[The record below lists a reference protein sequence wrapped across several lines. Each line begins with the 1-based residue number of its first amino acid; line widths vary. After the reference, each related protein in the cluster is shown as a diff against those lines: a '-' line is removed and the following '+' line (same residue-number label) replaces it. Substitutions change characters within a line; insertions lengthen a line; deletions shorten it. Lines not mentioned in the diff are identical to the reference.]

1 MLVVTASHCPLLSF
15 RLPFRL
21 SSEQF
26 NKLERIEIGGTKGK
40 VLTNGIKAIHSDFTA
55 AVEKFKAVEYDVMDT
70 DAKQFDEDFYTFR
83 VVIKELER
91 RLAAIIIQV
100 GASCWCGGTRG
111 LEWLQPGRQDVAG
124 AWRQCCQDAR
134 RLVSRGRP
142 GGF

>member
-1 MLVVTASHCPLLSF
+1 MLPDLVPSLLHQ
-15 RLPFRL
+15 
-21 SSEQF
+21 QF

-40 VLTNGIKAIHSDFTA
+40 VLTNGIKAIHSDFTT

-100 GASCWCGGTRG
+100 SIGGWWGQGYGGARGGWG
-111 LEWLQPGRQDVAG
+111 AGWLADCCSRHGQQSGRCVEAIAG
-124 AWRQCCQDAR
+124 NQTCSVECS
-134 RLVSRGRP
+134 SRHS
-142 GGF
+142 

>member
-1 MLVVTASHCPLLSF
+1 MLLQ
-15 RLPFRL
+15 
-21 SSEQF
+21 QF

-40 VLTNGIKAIHSDFTA
+40 VLTNGIKAIHSDFTT

-100 GASCWCGGTRG
+100 SIGGWWGQGYGGAQGGWG
-111 LEWLQPGRQDVAG
+111 AGWLA
-124 AWRQCCQDAR
+124 AC
-134 RLVSRGRP
+134 
-142 GGF
+142 